1 MTCELYKYE
10 LKKNEKVVFRSGYH
24 TSYIAAMSYAIHE
37 IIERESEE
45 FSSIVISRM
54 DDDDIASDFNNS
66 YYGDIKEYI
75 FKCGEK
81 EYKVEANSME
91 KARENLFHMFELEEL
106 ELPNERECI
115 CLNPDEDE

>member
-24 TSYIAAMSYAIHE
+24 TSYIDAMSYAIHE
-37 IIERESEE
+37 ITERESEE

-54 DDDDIASDFNNS
+54 DDDDITSDFNNS

-75 FKCGEK
+75 FKCDEK